1 MDEITDNVGGLSLN
15 AKEWKPGQGF
25 APTPKG
31 ASAFSPA
38 RKVNTSRQISAGS
51 AESGGAGGGGG
62 WNNAAAAPGQSS
74 WGGKI

>member
-31 ASAFSPA
+31 ASAFSSPT
-38 RKVNTSRQISAGS
+38 RKGTAVRR
-51 AESGGAGGGGG
+51 AESGGGGG
-62 WNNAAAAPGQSS
+62 WNNAAAVPGQSS
-74 WGGKI
+74 WGGEI